1 MTRRVMDAAKQHDMQ
16 TASMDDETLLG
27 TRFHTLTFGEAIAG
41 DLLNDYPIVVIGV
54 TESETRQLVEDRRPV
69 EIEDTDLVDDAESLA
84 CMLALTKVIKQ

>member
-1 MTRRVMDAAKQHDMQ
+1 MTLRVMDAAKQHDMQ

-54 TESETRQLVEDRRPV
+54 TESETRHWWR
-69 EIEDTDLVDDAESLA
+69 IEDQLRLKI
-84 CMLALTKVIKQ
+84 LI